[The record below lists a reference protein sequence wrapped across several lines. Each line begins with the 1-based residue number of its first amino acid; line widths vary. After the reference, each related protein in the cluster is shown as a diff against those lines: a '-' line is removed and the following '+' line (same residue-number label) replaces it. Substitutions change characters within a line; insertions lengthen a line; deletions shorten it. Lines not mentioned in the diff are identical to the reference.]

1 MPTCSQDDTS
11 ATPELISRPANSG
24 IQIHRGGRPDS
35 ESDTSLLATD
45 SELGSCLKWHVPD
58 AIPWRAS
65 VPGIASGP
73 RPTSAHSTVN
83 ENHGESTKCQRTE
96 PQDGKS
102 QNCPKDQSQNA
113 QSATVALLP
122 QDGAAHN
129 AKTVTDPQNKIENSG
144 VPTHWNHEIPMG

>member
-1 MPTCSQDDTS
+1 MHDTKSRSAVSSQTPVAKADRNHGGVPTCSQDDTS

-83 ENHGESTKCQRTE
+83 ENHGEDTKCQRTE

-113 QSATVALLP
+113 QSATVALSP
-122 QDGAAHN
+122 QDGMSQKA
-129 AKTVTDPQNKIENSG
+129 
-144 VPTHWNHEIPMG
+144 